1 MGNQLKTEN
10 TFSDIESLSYDDCFA
25 QVDHPLLAQRMASIE
40 ADSPFY
46 QQKYAKVGIS
56 TARSFDME
64 QFAALPF
71 TTKQEIL
78 AEQESYPPFGR
89 LALNNKS
96 CQQRVHI
103 TSGSTGKPFV
113 IMMTRDDVTYT
124 IEAGA
129 RAFRC
134 AGLESSDVV
143 VHCLNYCMWA
153 GGVTDHL
160 SLEAA
165 GAAVIPFGVGNSHKL
180 IETILAIRPT
190 AISCTPS
197 YLSRLELLLH
207 QDFKLAPADL
217 GLKKAFLG
225 GEGGL
230 QNATVRKRIEDTW
243 QIKAIDANYGM
254 SEVLSIIGAECSFRQ
269 ALHFH
274 GQGLVY
280 LELIDPADGK
290 SLPVVDGEEGEMVLT
305 TLRRE
310 AQPLIRYRTGDIV
323 KVVATDECQCGR
335 KSPRFLVTG
344 RVDDMITVCGINVFP
359 AAVAKLLAE
368 HPNLFSGEF
377 EFVLES
383 PPPYERPL
391 LNVELAQGVDIAGNE
406 EIERFVISQCHQR
419 LNFTPAMQLLSF
431 GKFLRTDGKTKR
443 IRKTY

>member
-1 MGNQLKTEN
+1 MGDQLKTEN
-10 TFSDIESLSYDDCFA
+10 TFSDIEALSYDDCFA
-25 QVDHPLLAQRMASIE
+25 QVDYPLLVERMASIE
-40 ADSPFY
+40 ADSSFY
-46 QQKYAKVGIS
+46 QQKYNEAGICL
-56 TARSFDME
+56 ARHFDLE
-64 QFAALPF
+64 QFASLPF

-78 AEQESYPPFGR
+78 AEQENFPPFGR
-89 LALNNKS
+89 LANHNKS
-96 CQQRVHI
+96 RKQRVHI

-113 IMMTRDDVTYT
+113 IMMTQDDVKFTT
-124 IEAGA
+124 EAGA

-134 AGLESSDVV
+134 AGLEGTDVV

-180 IETILAIRPT
+180 IETLLAIRPT
-190 AISCTPS
+190 ALSCTPS

-207 QDFKLAPADL
+207 QDFNLLPAEL

-230 QNATVRKRIEDTW
+230 QNVAVRKRIEDTW

-254 SEVLSIIGAECSFRQ
+254 SEVLSIIGSECDYRQ
-269 ALHFH
+269 GLHFH

-280 LELIDPADGK
+280 LELIDPVDGK
-290 SLPVVDGEEGEMVLT
+290 PHPVVEGQEGEMVLT

-310 AQPLIRYRTGDIV
+310 AQPLIRYRTGDII
-323 KVVATDECQCGR
+323 KIVATKECQCGR
-335 KSPRFLVTG
+335 YSPRFLVTG
-344 RVDDMITVCGINVFP
+344 RADDMITVCGINVFP

-368 HPNLFSGEF
+368 YVSLFSGEF

-391 LNVELAQGVDIAGNE
+391 LNVELAQGV
-406 EIERFVISQCHQR
+406 EIEQSKDIERLFIAQCNQR
-419 LNFTPAMQLLSF
+419 LNFTPVLQLLSF
-431 GKFLRTDGKTKR
+431 GEFLRTDGKTRR

>member
-1 MGNQLKTEN
+1 MKSRDN
-10 TFSDIESLSYDDCFA
+10 FSEIESFSYNECLE
-25 QVDHPLLAQRMASIE
+25 QVDYPLLAQRIETIE
-40 ADSPFY
+40 ADSQFY
-46 QQKYAKVGIS
+46 RQKYNEAGI
-56 TARSFDME
+56 RLVRPFDVE
-64 QFAALPF
+64 QFAVLPF

-89 LALNNKS
+89 LAKHNKTGH
-96 CQQRVHI
+96 QRVHI
-103 TSGSTGKPFV
+103 TSGSTGRPFV
-113 IMMTRDDVTYT
+113 IMMTQDDVKYT
-124 IEAGA
+124 TEAGA

-134 AGLESSDVV
+134 AGLESTDIV

-153 GGVTDHL
+153 GGVTDHM

-190 AISCTPS
+190 ALSCTPS
-197 YLSRLELLLH
+197 YLSRLELLLL

-230 QNATVRKRIEDTW
+230 QNVAVRKRIEDTW
-243 QIKAIDANYGM
+243 QIRAIDANYGM
-254 SEVLSIIGAECSFRQ
+254 SEVLSIIGAECSCRQ
-269 ALHFH
+269 GLHFH
-274 GQGLVY
+274 GQGLVF
-280 LELIDPADGK
+280 LEIIDPADGK
-290 SLPVVDGEEGEMVLT
+290 SLPVVDGQEGEMILT

-310 AQPLIRYRTGDIV
+310 AQPLIRFKTGDII
-323 KVVATDECQCGR
+323 KVLSNSQCQCGR

-344 RVDDMITVCGINVFP
+344 RADDMITVCGINVFP
-359 AAVAKLLAE
+359 GGIAKLLAE
-368 HPNLFSGEF
+368 HANLFSGEF

-391 LNVELAQGVDIAGNE
+391 LNVELAQGIKIEDSK
-406 EIERFVISQCHQR
+406 EIVRLIVSQCHQR
-419 LNFTPAMQLLSF
+419 LNFTPSLQLLSF
-431 GKFLRTDGKTKR
+431 GKFLRTDGKTRR